1 MQSLRHSGI
10 SAYFERRAGNDM
22 GRPSGEFSAIT
33 EIEVASNQL
42 QEELVL
48 SRWYDRSV

>member
-1 MQSLRHSGI
+1 
-10 SAYFERRAGNDM
+10 M

-42 QEELVL
+42 HEGVGAFKVL
-48 SRWYDRSV
+48 